1 MRRALLLTAIL
12 SGLGCDDDPRP
23 PESPEP
29 SPNAALLPAPLTGK
43 SRPDKDEDEGPIPA
57 VPLPPEEALPLDS
70 TTPIVALPSSGV
82 SFTLRF
88 SPQNWPITARLP
100 SGEHE
105 KLDLTLDFEVLSFP
119 SGLERMRVKF
129 PKGGWLLPEG
139 TELRA
144 RTDRLGHILVWPDDR
159 SYRVVPVG
167 GLLTLLVERRVDVMP
182 RFAVPEGSEITPKST
197 SKRKGELTTPVGQL
211 HLEPR
216 PAPGAGEPSG
226 ELVCRFMA
234 ELVRARVSD
243 LCLKAP
249 LPSAGWFRFAQGS
262 RVALSLEHYSSRSDL
277 AEKRMLLPPE
287 LPIWKPGEYPPGGF
301 GPFTFAAEQGLEKEL
316 GLSPDD
322 GKSPDRIAFDNAWD
336 LPLLLVIGDRPFK
349 YLAPGERFVR
359 RSRGS
364 FSYRALGLLG
374 IAENT
379 GQLAPGFEVRLSAQP
394 ETYAF
399 GKGKPDESE

>member
-1 MRRALLLTAIL
+1 MRRALLLTAM
-12 SGLGCDDDPRP
+12 LGCSACDDDPRA

-43 SRPDKDEDEGPIPA
+43 SRPDKEEDEGPIPA
-57 VPLPPEEALPLDS
+57 VPLSQDEALPLDR
-70 TTPIVALPSSGV
+70 TTPIIALPSSGV
-82 SFTLRF
+82 SFSLRF
-88 SPQNWPITARLP
+88 SPQNWPSTARLP

-105 KLDLTLDFEVLSFP
+105 KLELTLDFEILSFP
-119 SGLERMRVKF
+119 GGLERLRVKF
-129 PKGGWLLPEG
+129 PKSGWLLPEG

-182 RFAVPEGSEITPKST
+182 RFAVPDGGEITPKS
-197 SKRKGELTTPVGQL
+197 SNKRKAELTTPVGQL

-243 LCLKAP
+243 LCIRAP
-249 LPSAGWFRFAQGS
+249 LPSAGWFRLAQGS

-277 AEKRMLLPPE
+277 SEKRMLLPPE
-287 LPIWKPGEYPPGGF
+287 LPIWKPGEYPPAAL
-301 GPFTFAAEQGLEKEL
+301 GPFPFDIEQSLEKEL

-322 GKSPDRIAFDNAWD
+322 GKSPDRVAFINAWD
-336 LPLLLVIGDRPFK
+336 VPLLLIFGDRPLRF
-349 YLAPGERFVR
+349 LAPGEHFVK
-359 RSRGS
+359 RSRAPL
-364 FSYRALGLLG
+364 SYRALGLLG
-374 IAENT
+374 IAENS
-379 GQLAPGFEVRLSAQP
+379 GQLAPGSEVRLAPQP
-394 ETYAF
+394 ETYPF